1 MVGPQL
7 SGYLSL
13 HYMLGVSLP
22 RSLTYIV
29 GPLLIG
35 KNGGV
40 CLVVDRSKTKVLVA
54 TPHLFPHYTSSLPP
68 LHLISSS
75 TPPHLFPHSTSSLPP
90 LHLFLLMLFRGC
102 CMCVRTIIT
111 LPSVLDS
118 PLPPLHIPCCVSE
131 CLAPSIHSVVVY
143 IHSCAHSWKSMA
155 PLTLTVF
162 MFC

>member
-68 LHLISSS
+68 LHLISSPA
-75 TPPHLFPHSTSSLPP
+75 TPHLFSRYTSSLPP
-90 LHLFLLMLFRGC
+90 LHLISSPTPPHLFPRY
-102 CMCVRTIIT
+102 T
-111 LPSVLDS
+111 SS
-118 PLPPLHIPCCVSE
+118 LPPLHLISSPTPPHLFLHSTSSSSCC
-131 CLAPSIHSVVVY
+131 LGDVVCV
-143 IHSCAHSWKSMA
+143 
-155 PLTLTVF
+155 
-162 MFC
+162 